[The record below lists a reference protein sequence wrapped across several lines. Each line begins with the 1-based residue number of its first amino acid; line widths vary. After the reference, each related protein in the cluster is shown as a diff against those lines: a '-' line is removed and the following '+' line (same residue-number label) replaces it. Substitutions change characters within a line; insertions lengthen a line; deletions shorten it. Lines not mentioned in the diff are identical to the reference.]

1 MKKMLF
7 LALCTL
13 SLTSF
18 AQDIV
23 LPAPQTDGG
32 KSFRYAIANR
42 RTIRNFTG
50 GSLSMQQLS
59 DLCFSACGMNRKT
72 EKKLT
77 IPTAVNAQDLVLY
90 AATKDGI
97 YRYDAEKHI
106 LKQLKKGDFR
116 SGFGMQKTMFE
127 KAAAVLI
134 YTSDLSKLKF
144 VKTEAEKKMYA
155 GVHAGFAI
163 QNAGLFCAAEGL
175 GNVVIGSYDRKKTP
189 ELLGLDDM
197 HPVLMVQLT
206 GIPE

>member
-1 MKKMLF
+1 MKKTLF
-7 LALCTL
+7 LAFCTL
-13 SLTSF
+13 SLASF
-18 AQDIV
+18 AQDLV

-42 RTIRNFTG
+42 RTVRKFTG
-50 GSLSMQQLS
+50 ADLTMQQLS
-59 DLCFSACGMNRKT
+59 DLCYSACGINRKA

-77 IPTAVNAQDLVLY
+77 IPTAMNAQDLVLY

-97 YRYDAEKHI
+97 YRYDAEKHL

-116 SGFGMQKTMFE
+116 SKFGMQKAMFE
-127 KAAAVLI
+127 KAAVVLI

-144 VKTEAEKKMYA
+144 VKTDTEKKMYA

-175 GNVVIGSYDRKKTP
+175 GNVVIGSYDRKNTP
-189 ELLGLDDM
+189 ELLGLDEM